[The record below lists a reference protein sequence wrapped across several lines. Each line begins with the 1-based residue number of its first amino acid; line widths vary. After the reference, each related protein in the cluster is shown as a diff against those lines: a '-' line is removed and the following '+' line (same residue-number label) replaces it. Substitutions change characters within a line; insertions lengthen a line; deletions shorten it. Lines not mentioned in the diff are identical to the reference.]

1 MERKQKVS
9 ETSADPVEQPEVA
22 AQLPEEPVLLPPR
35 GLVVALIV
43 ALLATAGLAVVRAP
57 PAQDTTTPSLQL
69 TTWLGN
75 DVEMQAIVAR
85 DDALLKNLAAMPP
98 ESRAHIAQVRDLL
111 KQYLALENQL
121 GAQDLAYVPQAREKL
136 GDLEEAVRALVLQ
149 RGPDAL
155 RGLAVAYGRDVA
167 QAFENVLNA
176 AAARHVD
183 LTALLQEQPLPA
195 EVSQLTA
202 VAGGIGRAL
211 APAQL
216 TDQMEQ
222 GHLRLAASLAIQ
234 ALAQQRVF
242 QLGVRIRQGGPQLP
256 SDTHLLLLRFRVE
269 AYEGTDLPRKFQ
281 LLREIDAIDP
291 SYPGTYVG
299 AVLLARAGQF
309 RDAQSRFM
317 LAAARGQGGKLAR
330 ANARWCQEK

>member
-1 MERKQKVS
+1 MP
-9 ETSADPVEQPEVA
+9 DVA
-22 AQLPEEPVLLPPR
+22 ALGPEEPVLLPPR
-35 GLVVALIV
+35 GLVAALLV
-43 ALLATAGLAVVRAP
+43 VLLATVGLAVLRAP
-57 PAQDTTTPSLQL
+57 AAQDTTTPSLQL
-69 TTWLGN
+69 TTWLGT
-75 DVEMQAIVAR
+75 DAEMQAILER
-85 DDALLKNLAAMPP
+85 DDALLKHTLAMPTDAQ
-98 ESRAHIAQVRDLL
+98 AHVAQVRKMLNEYLL
-111 KQYLALENQL
+111 LENQW

-155 RGLAVAYGRDVA
+155 RGLAVAYGRDVT
-167 QAFENVLNA
+167 QAFEKVLNM
-176 AAARHVD
+176 AAARRID
-183 LTALLQEQPLPA
+183 LTALLQEQPLP
-195 EVSQLTA
+195 EPVSQLTA

-216 TDQMEQ
+216 SDQMAQ
-222 GHLRLAASLAIQ
+222 GHLRLPAALAIQ

-242 QLGVRIRQGGPQLP
+242 QLGVRIPQGGPQLP
-256 SDTHLLLLRFRVE
+256 SDAHLLLLRFRVE